1 MFPHSINI
9 FASLWLKIYG
19 IIMVTDILMDKTF
32 RQITSFTIDNAEQV
46 SITEVIDSEN
56 DLAQARSDIDDLR
69 KKSKERIES
78 IERNRKGEPQNIGR

>member
-1 MFPHSINI
+1 
-9 FASLWLKIYG
+9 
-19 IIMVTDILMDKTF
+19 MVTDILMDKTF